1 MGITAFPQRRYTGAD
16 KGTVDDH
23 GRGGMTD
30 EQLGDEWD
38 RIHEARIDRELED
51 KNMEGEKD
59 E

>member
-1 MGITAFPQRRYTGAD
+1 
-16 KGTVDDH
+16 
-23 GRGGMTD
+23 MTD